1 MEAFWDV
8 MPCSLLEVDQR
19 FIGACWLH
27 HQLKRWPTFT
37 SLHGTVAQKAVIFS
51 IVSLHH
57 DCMNLLFIDKRD
69 IEFHSSVLT
78 LLYGISGSRGGTM
91 KMRAFWDIS
100 LCSLVE
106 VD

>member
-27 HQLKRWPTFT
+27 HQLKRWPVFT
-37 SLHGTVAQKAVIFS
+37 SLHGTAAQKAVIFS

-69 IEFHSSVLT
+69 IEFDSSVLT
-78 LLYGISGSRGGTM
+78 FFIIWNFRFSAWWLWRWEPSGM
-91 KMRAFWDIS
+91 
-100 LCSLVE
+100 
-106 VD
+106 